1 LKMNKRGDSRLLYF
15 FLFFGFVVV
24 GVAIAWGFWVF
35 FSSEIDVVEKENVIL
50 NNQLVRVLSNGNEFN
65 SENFNEEL
73 IMDNAGL
80 DEGVFNEGIFYFKID
95 VVRES
100 GVESISRGN
109 PDFEIQCELE
119 GKGFAK
125 CYEDNLVLFDNE
137 EEIILY
143 ILTGSNNLGV
153 SL

>member
-1 LKMNKRGDSRLLYF
+1 MIIRVKVKPN
-15 FLFFGFVVV
+15 
-24 GVAIAWGFWVF
+24 
-35 FSSEIDVVEKENVIL
+35 SSKEEIVKIGEKEYFVSLKEKAVDGKANK
-50 NNQLVRVLSNGNEFN
+50 QLVRVLSNGDKFN

-73 IMDNAGL
+73 IMSRAGL
-80 DEGVFNEGIFYFKID
+80 DEGVFNEGIFYFKLD

-125 CYEDNLVLFDNE
+125 CYEASLVLFDNGE
-137 EEIILY
+137 EVTLY
-143 ILTGSNNLGV
+143 VFTGSNTA
-153 SL
+153 